1 MEALFFYLF
10 SSVMLLAAFKTVAAR
25 NPVHAVLYLMLTIS
39 QAAGL
44 WLLLEAEFLAIA
56 LVLAYLGMVM
66 VLFLFVVMMLDIP
79 PKRTRR
85 EFWRR
90 FPLAF
95 VMGALLTGGMA
106 AVLVSSFSATGAP
119 PHAGS
124 IETAAGHLV
133 PYSNTRALGIL
144 LYTEYLY
151 PVGIAAVLLLIAMVA
166 AIALALRQRSDR
178 KIVQPSEQV
187 RVKASERLK
196 VLHMEPA
203 GHVAASAAPAQEGA
217 QA

>member
-1 MEALFFYLF
+1 MTALLFYLF
-10 SSVMLLAAFKTVAAR
+10 SFVMLLAAFRVVTAR
-25 NPVHAVLYLMLTIS
+25 NPVHAVLYLMLAFS

-56 LVLAYLGMVM
+56 LVLAHLGAVM
-66 VLFLFVVMMLDIP
+66 VLFLFVVMMLDMP
-79 PKRTRR
+79 PERSKRG
-85 EFWRR
+85 FWRR

-95 VMGALLTGGMA
+95 VIGALLALEMA
-106 AVLVSSFSATGAP
+106 AAVSSGFDAGAAP
-119 PHAGS
+119 AMPFS
-124 IETAAGHLV
+124 IETASGRSV

-151 PVGIAAVLLLIAMVA
+151 PVAIAAVLLLIAMVA
-166 AIALALRQRSDR
+166 AVALALRQRRDR

-196 VLHMEPA
+196 VLHIEHDSEA
-203 GHVAASAAPAQEGA
+203 HAEHVQEGA
-217 QA
+217 PA